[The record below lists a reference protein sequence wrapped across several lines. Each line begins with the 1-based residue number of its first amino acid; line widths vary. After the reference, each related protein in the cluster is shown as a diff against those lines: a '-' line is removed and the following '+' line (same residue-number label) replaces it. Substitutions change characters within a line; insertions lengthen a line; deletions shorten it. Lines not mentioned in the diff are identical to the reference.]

1 MPPSR
6 WGRPRPS
13 RPPSIWR
20 QLAECPITRWNCRL
34 ACELPIDSSTQCGKR
49 HAETCPRRSPTNAGD
64 WLTGWSIHT
73 STFTANESLCEF
85 LVDLGMRPVY
95 VVTGT
100 PGKQFERRLNGVL
113 HGKIPEVKVRHGT
126 GADMFLLHQWIKQE
140 KVDLLIGNTYG
151 KYIARD
157 DDIPLVRHGFPI
169 LDRTG
174 HQYFPTVGYQGAMR
188 IAEKILCALQDRQDR
203 DCPEEAF
210 ELTM

>member
-1 MPPSR
+1 VEVPGEIADER
-6 WGRPRPS
+6 GRL
-13 RPPSIWR
+13 IDWM
-20 QLAECPITRWNCRL
+20 
-34 ACELPIDSSTQCGKR
+34 IDSHQYFHGKR
-49 HAETCPRRSPTNAGD
+49 VALWGD
-64 WLTGWSIHT
+64 PDQLV
-73 STFTANESLCEF
+73 SLCEF
-85 LVDLGMRPVY
+85 LTDLGMRPVFI
-95 VVTGT
+95 VTGT
-100 PGKQFERRLNGVL
+100 PGKKFERRVQSVL
-113 HGKIPEVKVRHGT
+113 GERYSEAKVRQGA

-174 HQYFPTVGYQGAMR
+174 HQYFPSVGYLGAMR
-188 IAEKILCALQDRQDR
+188 LAEKILGALQDRQDR